1 MDCSLPCS
9 SVNGILQARV
19 LEWAAISF
27 SRDLPNPGIELE
39 FPVLQADS
47 LPIEPLGKAYKLLG
61 DKMSFNLLIRKFS
74 PVNSQNFCWFCHWT
88 FLPGWGHHDG
98 EHRIRPEGC
107 GSCPPPATPVSSL
120 LEVSSP
126 SSASGPGFRG
136 RGLEFTALF
145 CLKKASKMLPLS
157 RLFCKW
163 AKRVGKFLDI
173 FFVRSAHLY
182 SATPVSASGKA
193 LSLSESFRAFFARLS
208 HSFLLESSS
217 SSQGFNLKR
226 WTVLAMMT

>member
-1 MDCSLPCS
+1 
-9 SVNGILQARV
+9 
-19 LEWAAISF
+19 
-27 SRDLPNPGIELE
+27 
-39 FPVLQADS
+39 
-47 LPIEPLGKAYKLLG
+47 
-61 DKMSFNLLIRKFS
+61 MSFNLLIRKLS

-88 FLPGWGHHDG
+88 FLPGEGHHDG

-107 GSCPPPATPVSSL
+107 GLCPPPAIPVSLL

-145 CLKKASKMLPLS
+145 CLKKASKMLLLS

-163 AKRVGKFLDI
+163 AKRVGKFLDV

-193 LSLSESFRAFFARLS
+193 LSLSESFRAFFVRLT
-208 HSFLLESSS
+208 HSFLPESSS

-226 WTVLAMMT
+226 WTVLAMMM